1 RDRPPDPAVRD
12 ARPREPAGRSPGRVR
27 DQLPGLD
34 DVRGRGRG
42 RHCQHRRDPPEDRVR
57 DRRPCRRTDP
67 AATRSRRQDLRRL
80 RLSERGPDPQVRD
93 QGRWGQGRVQDGH
106 ARLGRLRGP
115 LQPPGRFH
123 DPVHRLGGRRSG
135 AARNQAALLPVRRLR
150 LSGVLPGRPRLR
162 PAVARQE
169 PGRREAVRHGHRQ
182 GLPVRRRQRRRG
194 RRDPRVREPGRVRC
208 EQGPAEGEPGVPR
221 PGPLPR
227 RCRRRLRDADPRAL
241 DRLLEVPVRPGPA
254 RRARPEAAGD
264 ASRLREAVH
273 ERLPAVTVRAEPVGG
288 GTVRRFGPPLALVA
302 ILLGGWEV
310 YARSSGVSPFV
321 LPAPSQVLGAL
332 WDFRSEAIRH
342 AIPTLVETLVGFSL
356 SIAGAT
362 AMAVALDRVGWA
374 RRAVEPLLVGSQT
387 VPIVAIAPLIVV
399 WFGFGLLPKVLVVVL
414 VTFFPITIA
423 LLDGFAST
431 TAEATELLRSFG
443 ASAGQTFRKVRWPSG
458 LPAFF

>member
-1 RDRPPDPAVRD
+1 
-12 ARPREPAGRSPGRVR
+12 
-27 DQLPGLD
+27 
-34 DVRGRGRG
+34 
-42 RHCQHRRDPPEDRVR
+42 
-57 DRRPCRRTDP
+57 
-67 AATRSRRQDLRRL
+67 
-80 RLSERGPDPQVRD
+80 
-93 QGRWGQGRVQDGH
+93 
-106 ARLGRLRGP
+106 
-115 LQPPGRFH
+115 
-123 DPVHRLGGRRSG
+123 
-135 AARNQAALLPVRRLR
+135 
-150 LSGVLPGRPRLR
+150 
-162 PAVARQE
+162 
-169 PGRREAVRHGHRQ
+169 
-182 GLPVRRRQRRRG
+182 
-194 RRDPRVREPGRVRC
+194 
-208 EQGPAEGEPGVPR
+208 
-221 PGPLPR
+221 
-227 RCRRRLRDADPRAL
+227 
-241 DRLLEVPVRPGPA
+241 
-254 RRARPEAAGD
+254 
-264 ASRLREAVH
+264 
-273 ERLPAVTVRAEPVGG
+273 VTVRAEPVGG

-302 ILLGGWEV
+302 ILLGGWEA

-362 AMAVALDRVGWA
+362 AVAVALDRVAWA

-458 LPAFF
+458 LPAFFTGLRISATYGVVAAVIGEYVGATDGLGIWMQLSQRSFRTDLVFAAILLTAVLSIGLYGLVVITERATIPWWRASRGVRQAERALDSA

>member
-1 RDRPPDPAVRD
+1 M
-12 ARPREPAGRSPGRVR
+12 
-27 DQLPGLD
+27 
-34 DVRGRGRG
+34 
-42 RHCQHRRDPPEDRVR
+42 
-57 DRRPCRRTDP
+57 
-67 AATRSRRQDLRRL
+67 
-80 RLSERGPDPQVRD
+80 
-93 QGRWGQGRVQDGH
+93 
-106 ARLGRLRGP
+106 
-115 LQPPGRFH
+115 
-123 DPVHRLGGRRSG
+123 
-135 AARNQAALLPVRRLR
+135 
-150 LSGVLPGRPRLR
+150 
-162 PAVARQE
+162 
-169 PGRREAVRHGHRQ
+169 
-182 GLPVRRRQRRRG
+182 
-194 RRDPRVREPGRVRC
+194 
-208 EQGPAEGEPGVPR
+208 
-221 PGPLPR
+221 
-227 RCRRRLRDADPRAL
+227 
-241 DRLLEVPVRPGPA
+241 
-254 RRARPEAAGD
+254 
-264 ASRLREAVH
+264 
-273 ERLPAVTVRAEPVGG
+273 TVRAEPVGG

-302 ILLGGWEV
+302 ILLGGWEA

-362 AMAVALDRVGWA
+362 AVAVALDRVAWA

-458 LPAFF
+458 LPAFFTGLRISASYAVLAAVIGEYVGATEGLGIWMQLSQRSFRTDLVFAAILLTAVLSIGLYGLVVITERATIPWWRASRGVRQAERALDSA